1 MDRRP
6 LIGFVLIFVLIVGY
20 SFTMNKLYPPKPRPT
35 TPAVATSPAPAA
47 AAATEAA
54 PTGSPAAGATGI
66 GQPGDPLLPPAPLTL
81 SQMLEP
87 APSSGAPTTVT
98 VTTPLYR
105 ARIDTRGGAVVGWEL
120 LKHKSWRGGPV
131 QVVPKDAPTAGADL
145 VTFRDAK
152 LDLATF
158 PFVAD
163 KPELNLAAGGQ
174 PQQLVLRGQTR
185 GGLEV
190 AKVYTFDPA
199 TYGVHIDIRVL
210 GEAPGAGGMLVQ
222 TGPVDQIA
230 FGWNKGI
237 AQIERLEKQERMNLL
252 SFAGIGEDTHV
263 FKRESLRKNA
273 DKVTGQWRGSARFA
287 GLQDRYF
294 TVIGIVPRGQ
304 GGPVEATVRLGGDQA
319 RLAQTWAIELPAR
332 RDNGSAIGEA
342 GLDLY
347 VGPQQA
353 DLLVAYKQGV
363 EKTIGLNVP
372 SWMRWARPL
381 TSLVLW
387 GMELMHKVVPNYGV
401 IIIIFAVLTKLMF
414 YPLTKKST
422 ESMRKMQELQPK
434 LKALQEKYKNDKE
447 KLNAA
452 TLKLYQEEKVNPL
465 SGCLPLLVQSP
476 VFIALYQ
483 AFSVSVSL
491 RGQPFFGWIRDLSQP
506 DALFALPFSLPLLGG
521 DFNVLPLLMGIAMYV
536 QTKFTPNTGGGQMAA
551 MNAMMPVI
559 MIVFFYNVPSGLT
572 LYWLIN
578 NVMQAYQSW
587 QIHRTAAKS
596 GGVVNA

>member
-6 LIGFVLIFVLIVGY
+6 VIGFVLIFLLIIGY
-20 SFTMNKLYPPKPRPT
+20 PLLMNKLSPPRPQPVKPVATATAPATTT
-35 TPAVATSPAPAA
+35 TPADTPQASPAA
-47 AAATEAA
+47 A
-54 PTGSPAAGATGI
+54 ATGI
-66 GQPGDPLLPPAPLTL
+66 GQLADPLLPPAPLTTA
-81 SQMLEP
+81 QMLEP
-87 APSSGAPTTVT
+87 APSTSAPAIVT

-131 QVVPKDAPTAGADL
+131 QVVPQEVPFAGADQ
-145 VTFRDAK
+145 VTFREAK

-158 PFVAD
+158 PFTAD
-163 KPELNLAAGGQ
+163 RTEVSLAAGGQ
-174 PQQLVLRGQTR
+174 KQQVVLRGLTR

-190 AKVYTFDPA
+190 AKVFTFDPA
-199 TYGVHIDIRVL
+199 TYGVHVDIRL
-210 GEAPGAGGMLVQ
+210 GGEATAAGAMLLQ
-222 TGPVDQIA
+222 TGPADAIT

-237 AQIERLEKQERMNLL
+237 AQIERLEKQERPNLL
-252 SFAGIGEDTHV
+252 SFAALGEDTHTY
-263 FKRESLRKNA
+263 KREALRKNVE
-273 DKVTGQWRGSARFA
+273 KVTGQWRGSVRFA

-319 RLAQTWAIELPAR
+319 HLVQTWAIELPAR
-332 RDNGSAIGEA
+332 RDNGAAIGEA

-347 VGPQQA
+347 IGPQQA
-353 DLLVAYKQGV
+353 ELLVAYSQGL

-381 TSLVLW
+381 TTLVLW

-434 LKALQEKYKNDKE
+434 MKALQEKYKNDKE
-447 KLNAA
+447 KLNQA
-452 TLKLYQEEKVNPL
+452 TLKLYQEEKINPL

-491 RGQPFFGWIRDLSQP
+491 RGQPFFGWIHDLSQP
-506 DALFALPFSLPLLGG
+506 DALFALPFALPFLGA

-551 MNAMMPVI
+551 MNAMMPVL

-587 QIHRTAAKS
+587 QIHRTTPKV
-596 GGVVNA
+596 GGVATA